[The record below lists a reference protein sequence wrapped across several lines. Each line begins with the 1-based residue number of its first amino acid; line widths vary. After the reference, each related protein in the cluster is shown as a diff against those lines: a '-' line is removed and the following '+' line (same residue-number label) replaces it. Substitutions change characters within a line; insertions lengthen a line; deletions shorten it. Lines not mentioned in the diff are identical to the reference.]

1 VSERKVTDLVV
12 IDVAG
17 ASGFAD
23 YIIIMSGS
31 SDRQVISTA
40 KHIDESLSRRQFHP
54 LGIEGLNEGRWVLM
68 DFGDIVIHVFL
79 DTARS
84 FFDLEGIWADA
95 PRTWYDETGSV
106 ITDTQ

>member
-1 VSERKVTDLVV
+1 VSEKKVTDLVV

-23 YIIIMSGS
+23 YLIIMSGS

-40 KHIDESLSRRQFHP
+40 KHIDESLSKRNVHP
-54 LGIEGLNEGRWVLM
+54 LGIEGLTEGRWVLM

-79 DTARS
+79 DTARA
-84 FFDLEGIWADA
+84 FFDLEGIWPDA
-95 PRTWYDETGSV
+95 PRTWYDETGTI
-106 ITDTQ
+106 ITERQ

>member
-1 VSERKVTDLVV
+1 VSERKVSDLVV
-12 IDVAG
+12 LDVAG
-17 ASGFAD
+17 TSGFAD

-40 KHIDESLSRRQFHP
+40 KHIDESLSKRSFHP

-79 DTARS
+79 EEIRA
-84 FFDLEGIWADA
+84 FFDLEGIWSDA
-95 PRTWYDETGSV
+95 PRTWYDETGAAV
-106 ITDTQ
+106 TDKE

>member
-1 VSERKVTDLVV
+1 VSERKVSDLVV
-12 IDVAG
+12 LDVAG
-17 ASGFAD
+17 TSGFAD

-40 KHIDESLSRRQFHP
+40 KHIDESLSKRSFHP

-79 DTARS
+79 EEIRA
-84 FFDLEGIWADA
+84 FFDLEGIWSDA
-95 PRTWYDETGSV
+95 PRTWYDETGAV
-106 ITDTQ
+106 VTDRE

>member
-1 VSERKVTDLVV
+1 MSERKVTDLVV

-17 ASGFAD
+17 TSGFAD

-40 KHIDESLSRRQFHP
+40 KHIDESLSKRAFHP

-79 DTARS
+79 DTART
-84 FFDLEGIWADA
+84 FFDLEGVWADA
-95 PRTWYDETGSV
+95 PRTWYDETGTA
-106 ITDTQ
+106 ITDKQ